1 MITTSI
7 VTQFYIFIFNFFNV
21 QRTTTTTTTS
31 FILMTRILFGAA
43 PILQIMHGSIVIHVN
58 DVAGLI
64 CIPCIVFLFFL
75 FLLRDD
81 VSCFFFFRTQQEEVS
96 CSGYSR
102 ARFFWRRGRR
112 RRGGRYRCI
121 VVRS

>member
-81 VSCFFFFRTQQEEVS
+81 VSCCFFFRTPKIKDF
-96 CSGYSR
+96 GYSR
-102 ARFFWRRGRR
+102 AWFFWRRGRR